1 MEEYENLCKMG
12 YNERL
17 EYCFKQMQPFGY
29 TAEEIDG
36 AARQMLLTG
45 RLVYPSVP
53 NAIKRNEK

>member
-12 YNERL
+12 YIERL

-53 NAIKRNEK
+53 HGQ

>member
-17 EYCFKQMQPFGY
+17 GYCFKQMQPFGY

-53 NAIKRNEK
+53 YDQ